1 MQNHGLEENL
11 CPNVTLVLEQRTLK
25 LICGQDHFFGVGKD
39 ELLLFL
45 VPNYCAFLKTVD
57 RLLDVL
63 RGSHFWNLV
72 LYCIASYSCKIE
84 TLKIT
89 LSFCG

>member
-45 VPNYCAFLKTVD
+45 VPNYCAF
-57 RLLDVL
+57 
-63 RGSHFWNLV
+63 F
-72 LYCIASYSCKIE
+72 
-84 TLKIT
+84 
-89 LSFCG
+89 

>member
-1 MQNHGLEENL
+1 MKCELNEFFVVSNRKLEIVMTIPRKRRRRGFVQNHGLEENL

-45 VPNYCAFLKTVD
+45 VPNYCAF
-57 RLLDVL
+57 
-63 RGSHFWNLV
+63 F
-72 LYCIASYSCKIE
+72 
-84 TLKIT
+84 
-89 LSFCG
+89 